1 MAETEKKKK
10 ALLIASMASMLDN
23 FNRGNIDIL
32 LDIGYEL
39 TLASNFC
46 TKADSNSKEKI
57 DQFLNEMKTKGVR
70 CVQIDFSRQLF
81 NIPEQLK
88 SYNQVKNLLKENFTL
103 IHCHSPIC
111 AAITRL
117 CAERYRK
124 KGTKVVYTAHG
135 FHFYNGSSFW
145 NWMLFY
151 PIERFFSS
159 WTDCLITINKE
170 DYYRAKKFFYSKEVL
185 LVPGVGIDIDKFHN
199 TRVDKKAKREE
210 IGLSEEDIMILSVGE
225 LNKNK
230 NHQLVIRAISRL
242 KNDKIHYVIAGQ
254 GVQYQ
259 SLRKLANKLH
269 VSLHL
274 LGFRE
279 DIPQLLSI
287 SDIFTF
293 PSKREGLGLA
303 LVEALVAGKT
313 AVASRIRGPKDIIQN
328 EEGGILVPV
337 ENEKEWSKAIYM
349 LIKDCELKGQKYAID
364 FDKLKKYGKNE
375 VNKTM
380 KNLYQGVLV

>member
-1 MAETEKKKK
+1 MTETKKK

-32 LDIGYEL
+32 LEIGYEL

-46 TKADSNSKEKI
+46 TQADSNSKEKI

-81 NIPEQLK
+81 NISEQFK
-88 SYNQVKNLLKENFTL
+88 SYHQVKKLLKENFAL

-117 CAERYRK
+117 CAEKYRK
-124 KGTKVVYTAHG
+124 KGTKVLYTAHG
-135 FHFYNGSSFW
+135 FHFYKGSSFW

-151 PIERFFSS
+151 PIERFFSR

-170 DYYRAKKFFYSKEVL
+170 DYCRAKKFFYSKEVL

-199 TRVDKKAKREE
+199 TRVDKKSKREE
-210 IGLSEEDIMILSVGE
+210 IGLSQEDIMILSVGE

-230 NHQLVIRAISRL
+230 NHQLVIKAISRL
-242 KNDKIHYVIAGQ
+242 KNNKIHYVIAGQ

-259 SLRKLANKLH
+259 TLRKLANKLH

-287 SDIFTF
+287 SDIFAF

-313 AVASRIRGPKDIIQN
+313 AVASKIRGPKEIIQN

-337 ENEKEWSKAIYM
+337 KNEKKWSSAIYR
-349 LIKDCELKGQKYAID
+349 LIKDCELKGQKYSID
-364 FDKLKKYGKNE
+364 FEKLKKYGKNE
-375 VNKTM
+375 VNETM
-380 KNLYQGVLV
+380 KKLYQGVLCE

>member
-1 MAETEKKKK
+1 MTETKKK

-32 LDIGYEL
+32 LEIGYEL

-46 TKADSNSKEKI
+46 TQADANSKEKS
-57 DQFLNEMKTKGVR
+57 DQCLNEMKTKGVR

-81 NIPEQLK
+81 NISEQFK
-88 SYNQVKNLLKENFTL
+88 SYHQVKKLLKENFAL
-103 IHCHSPIC
+103 IHFHSPIC

-117 CAERYRK
+117 CAEKYRK
-124 KGTKVVYTAHG
+124 KGTKVLYTAHG
-135 FHFYNGSSFW
+135 FHFYKGSSFW

-151 PIERFFSS
+151 PIERFFSR

-199 TRVDKKAKREE
+199 TRVDKKSKREE
-210 IGLSEEDIMILSVGE
+210 IGLSQEDIMILSVGE

-230 NHQLVIRAISRL
+230 NHQLVIKAISRL
-242 KNDKIHYVIAGQ
+242 KNNKIHYVIAGQ

-259 SLRKLANKLH
+259 TLRKLANKLH

-287 SDIFTF
+287 SDIFAF

-313 AVASRIRGPKDIIQN
+313 AVASKIRGPKEIIQN

-337 ENEKEWSKAIYM
+337 KNEKKWSSAIYR
-349 LIKDCELKGQKYAID
+349 LIKDCELKGQKYSID
-364 FDKLKKYGKNE
+364 FEKLKKYGKNE
-375 VNKTM
+375 VNETM
-380 KNLYQGVLV
+380 KKLYQGVLCE

>member
-1 MAETEKKKK
+1 MTETKKK

-32 LDIGYEL
+32 LEIGYEL

-46 TKADSNSKEKI
+46 TQADSNSKEKI

-81 NIPEQLK
+81 NIPEQFK
-88 SYNQVKNLLKENFTL
+88 SYHQVKKLLKENFAL

-117 CAERYRK
+117 CAEKYRK
-124 KGTKVVYTAHG
+124 KGTKVLYTAHG
-135 FHFYNGSSFW
+135 FHFYKGSSFW

-151 PIERFFSS
+151 PIERFFSR

-199 TRVDKKAKREE
+199 TRVDKKSKREE
-210 IGLSEEDIMILSVGE
+210 IGLSQEDIMILSVGE

-230 NHQLVIRAISRL
+230 NHQLVIKAISRL
-242 KNDKIHYVIAGQ
+242 KNNKIHYVIAGQ

-259 SLRKLANKLH
+259 TLRKLANKLH

>member
-242 KNDKIHYVIAGQ
+242 KNDKIHYIIAGQ

>member
-1 MAETEKKKK
+1 MTETKKK

-32 LDIGYEL
+32 LEIGYEL

-46 TKADSNSKEKI
+46 TQADSNSKEKI

-81 NIPEQLK
+81 NIPEQFK
-88 SYNQVKNLLKENFTL
+88 SYHQVKKLLKENFAL

-117 CAERYRK
+117 CAEKYRK
-124 KGTKVVYTAHG
+124 KGTKVLYTAHG
-135 FHFYNGSSFW
+135 FHFYKGSSFW

-151 PIERFFSS
+151 PIERFFSR

-199 TRVDKKAKREE
+199 TRVDKKSKREE
-210 IGLSEEDIMILSVGE
+210 IGLSQEDIMILSVGE

-230 NHQLVIRAISRL
+230 NHQLVIKAISRL
-242 KNDKIHYVIAGQ
+242 KNNKIHYVIAGQ

-259 SLRKLANKLH
+259 TLRKLANKLH

-287 SDIFTF
+287 SDIFAF

-303 LVEALVAGKT
+303 LVEALVAGKI
-313 AVASRIRGPKDIIQN
+313 AVASKIRGPKEIIQN

-337 ENEKEWSKAIYM
+337 KNEKKWSSAIYW
-349 LIKDCELKGQKYAID
+349 LIKDCELKGQKYSID
-364 FDKLKKYGKNE
+364 FEKLKKYGKNE
-375 VNKTM
+375 VNETM
-380 KNLYQGVLV
+380 KKLYQGVLCE